1 MLAIDM
7 TTASIIYVT
16 SFVILLIGYL
26 TAISSKDVIR
36 LLISLELMFGA
47 VFMALIP
54 LFSVAL
60 LANAAF
66 GIAIVTIFTSSG
78 ELLILIAAIAILDKQ
93 KRDIFANSTRPTHV
107 EFINPDDSRTSKIC
121 QKVLRGK
128 HIWRIGDPDIQ
139 IAPLH
144 WSCRSSNIL
153 FRM

>member
-1 MLAIDM
+1 MLAIDL
-7 TTASIIYVT
+7 TTASIIYGT

-36 LLISLELMFGA
+36 LLIALEMMFGA

-93 KRDIFANSTRPTHV
+93 KRDIHTKGIT
-107 EFINPDDSRTSKIC
+107 
-121 QKVLRGK
+121 
-128 HIWRIGDPDIQ
+128 IGGD
-139 IAPLH
+139 
-144 WSCRSSNIL
+144 RV
-153 FRM
+153 

>member
-36 LLISLELMFGA
+36 LLIALELMFGA

-93 KRDIFANSTRPTHV
+93 KKDIHTNV
-107 EFINPDDSRTSKIC
+107 IKIGGD
-121 QKVLRGK
+121 KV
-128 HIWRIGDPDIQ
+128 
-139 IAPLH
+139 
-144 WSCRSSNIL
+144 
-153 FRM
+153 

>member
-1 MLAIDM
+1 MLAIDL

-36 LLISLELMFGA
+36 LLIALEMMFGA

-93 KRDIFANSTRPTHV
+93 KRDIHTNV
-107 EFINPDDSRTSKIC
+107 IKI
-121 QKVLRGK
+121 G
-128 HIWRIGDPDIQ
+128 GD
-139 IAPLH
+139 
-144 WSCRSSNIL
+144 RV
-153 FRM
+153 